1 MENNGRVKPDTLVAH
16 VDMNCVVGTN
26 LEADVDPI
34 DMSVLNRVE
43 QQLAN
48 RLKEQDANIT

>member
-16 VDMNCVVGTN
+16 MDMNDVAGPN
-26 LEADVDPI
+26 LKDDTDPI
-34 DMSVLNRVE
+34 DMGVLDRIE
-43 QQLAN
+43 QQLAD